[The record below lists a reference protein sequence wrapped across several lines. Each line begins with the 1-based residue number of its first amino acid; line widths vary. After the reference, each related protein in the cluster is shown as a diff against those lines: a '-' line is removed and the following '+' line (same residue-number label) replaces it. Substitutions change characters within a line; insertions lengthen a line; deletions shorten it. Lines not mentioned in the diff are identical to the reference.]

1 MVADQTPPLITWHT
15 TNLVL
20 AVGTNCQAPMP
31 DITGSNYVLAVDNC
45 GSVTVTQSVA
55 MDVALSLGTHEVV
68 LGAVDGAGNAAYCA
82 ISVLVVETT
91 PPSITCPLDVT
102 VNADTGM
109 CAAPNVDL
117 GVPVIMANCGV
128 TSVTNSGAVSY
139 SVGTNLVT
147 WTVTDSSGNSNSCQ
161 QRVIVLDIEPPA
173 IAWCFT
179 NMVLAADTNCQA
191 LMPDLSGTNYILAHD
206 YCGSVTVTQSV
217 ATNTVL
223 ILGAHEVVLAAFDAA
238 GNAASCTNY
247 VVVADQ
253 TPPSITCPP
262 DITVTNDPGQ
272 CGAVVYYTVPV
283 GQDTCS
289 APATT
294 QVAGQASWTWF
305 PVGRTTNLFRVTDVA
320 GNSAECAFVV
330 SVRDAEPPV
339 ITCPTNM
346 VVSADPGQCSRS
358 NVMWEVAAG
367 DNCAVINLASDPPS
381 GSTFSVGVT
390 IVRCVATDT
399 AGNTNGCSFT
409 VTVVAPA
416 PILEGPTAQ
425 TVPLGQ
431 TASFCV
437 SATNQCGGQPAY
449 QWRFNGT
456 EIPGATTNCYAFPIL
471 QLTNAGSYDVVVMN
485 AAAAV
490 TSSAAILTVVGPYL
504 TPCLGE
510 QTLAGAGRTNI
521 IFTFPSVPGI
531 NYVVQYRDALT
542 DANDWWPAITN
553 PGTGGL
559 ITNDFPITADPPG
572 RFYRVLVP

>member
-1 MVADQTPPLITWHT
+1 
-15 TNLVL
+15 
-20 AVGTNCQAPMP
+20 
-31 DITGSNYVLAVDNC
+31 
-45 GSVTVTQSVA
+45 
-55 MDVALSLGTHEVV
+55 
-68 LGAVDGAGNAAYCA
+68 
-82 ISVLVVETT
+82 
-91 PPSITCPLDVT
+91 
-102 VNADTGM
+102 
-109 CAAPNVDL
+109 
-117 GVPVIMANCGV
+117 
-128 TSVTNSGAVSY
+128 
-139 SVGTNLVT
+139 
-147 WTVTDSSGNSNSCQ
+147 GNSNSCQ
-161 QRVIVLDIEPPA
+161 QRVIVLDSEPPV

-179 NMVLAADTNCQA
+179 NRVLAADTNCQA
-191 LMPDLSGTNYILAHD
+191 LMPDLSGTNYILAQD

-223 ILGAHEVVLAAFDAA
+223 SPGTNEVVLAAFDAA
-238 GNAASCTNY
+238 GNAAYCTNY
-247 VVVADQ
+247 VVVTDQ

-262 DITVTNDPGQ
+262 DITV
-272 CGAVVYYTVPV
+272 
-283 GQDTCS
+283 
-289 APATT
+289 
-294 QVAGQASWTWF
+294 AS
-305 PVGRTTNLFRVTDVA
+305 
-320 GNSAECAFVV
+320 
-330 SVRDAEPPV
+330 
-339 ITCPTNM
+339 
-346 VVSADPGQCSRS
+346 DPGQCSRS
-358 NVMWEVAAG
+358 NVTWEVAAG
-367 DNCAVINLASDPPS
+367 DNCAVINLASEPPS
-381 GSTFSVGVT
+381 GSTFPVGVT
-390 IVRCVATDT
+390 IVRCVATD
-399 AGNTNGCSFT
+399 ASGNTNGCSFT

-431 TASFCV
+431 TATFCV
-437 SATNQCGGQPAY
+437 SAANQCGGQPAY

-471 QLTNAGSYDVVVMN
+471 QLTNAGIYDVVVMN

-542 DANDWWPAITN
+542 DANDWRPAITN